1 MIKGI
6 VGVGP
11 KLEIGYKNSLP
22 WNCPRDLQYFKQCTL
37 GCAVLMGRNT
47 WESLNGR
54 FLKGRTNYIISPSL
68 RQYLDSLDKKD
79 VPEIYKEP
87 LVKVIDSIDDLVLKY
102 SKGNED
108 LWVIGGLQVYKT
120 MSEYIKE
127 FHVSEINTFGK
138 KIKADVHFDKNIL
151 SHLLLDHVVNHNDFM
166 VNVYKKKKI
175 SVLHN

>member
-11 KLEIGYKNSLP
+11 KLEIGYKNTLP
-22 WNCPRDLQYFKQCTL
+22 WNCPGDLQYFKENTL
-37 GCAVLMGRNT
+37 GCSILMGRNT

-54 FLKGRTNYIISPSL
+54 FLKGRTNYILSPSL
-68 RQYLDSLDKKD
+68 KQYLKLAAIDEI
-79 VPEIYKEP
+79 PEIYRNP
-87 LVKVIDSIDDLVLKY
+87 LVKVIDNIDELILKY
-102 SKGNED
+102 TKGKED

-127 FHVSEINTFGK
+127 FHISEINTKGK
-138 KIKADVHFDKNIL
+138 RIKADVYFDKSII
-151 SHLLLDHVVNHNDFM
+151 SHLTLDQVHNHSDFM

-175 SVLHN
+175 LVHHN